1 MIKKFDI
8 PITSEDRCEVEIEVE
23 RGQVVSFLV
32 RYDAFID
39 GRWCNVAVFDNH
51 GGSAHWHLV
60 DPFSGK
66 GDKRPIALDLKGA
79 VDYAIGTAKSRWR
92 EWRGWFERRLRDGQ
106 QNLFQ

>member
-1 MIKKFDI
+1 M
-8 PITSEDRCEVEIEVE
+8 EIGTD

-39 GRWCNVAVFDNH
+39 GRWRDVAIFDNH

-66 GDKRPIALDLKGA
+66 SEKRPIQLDLKEA
-79 VDYAIGTAKSRWR
+79 VDYAIGAAKSHWR
-92 EWRGWFERRLRDGQ
+92 EWREHFERRLRDEQ
-106 QNLFQ
+106 QDLFQ